1 MENPAL
7 GSAGRPA
14 PMPGEVFVLSRRGIA
29 FSAKDSAGSQ
39 KFEARGSL
47 WLSTLR
53 VVFVADRPQGGFGAL
68 DLPLATMR
76 SESFNQPIFGANNM
90 TGTSPPLPD
99 SACAGDITWYLGF
112 KDGGVGT
119 FLPLF
124 FSLLQVR
131 SPRGHVRV
139 ALRRAAPYC
148 SSPHPAGATRAAVT
162 SDLAPSAAQDM
173 RERMAA
179 QQGGAAPQPAPE
191 ASVIQIVQAA
201 YVDPSDPTQLYVQ
214 S

>member
-7 GSAGRPA
+7 GPDGRPA

-29 FSAKDSAGSQ
+29 FSAKDSASSQ
-39 KFEARGSL
+39 KFETRGSL

-53 VVFVADRPQGGFGAL
+53 VVFVADRPQGGFSAF

-131 SPRGHVRV
+131 YPRGHVRSSQGRAAAISASSPV
-139 ALRRAAPYC
+139 ESPRRRHPRGRQFRFRSLCCRICVSGWQHSRGAQYRNRHLRRA
-148 SSPHPAGATRAAVT
+148 
-162 SDLAPSAAQDM
+162 
-173 RERMAA
+173 
-179 QQGGAAPQPAPE
+179 
-191 ASVIQIVQAA
+191 
-201 YVDPSDPTQLYVQ
+201 
-214 S
+214 